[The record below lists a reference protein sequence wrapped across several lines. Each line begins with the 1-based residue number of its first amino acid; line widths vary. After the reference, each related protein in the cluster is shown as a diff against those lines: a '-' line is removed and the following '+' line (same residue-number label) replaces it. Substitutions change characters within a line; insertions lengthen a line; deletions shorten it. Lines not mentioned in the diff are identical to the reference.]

1 MTQDIAFRTFTCAFF
16 ILEIKF
22 WGELDVTNKQLLWRM
37 VKYNS
42 RINFIPGLTA
52 YMDQVVVTTR
62 SIFLEKWNRTMSSRR
77 PANIRLGK
85 DVVRLRPHKR
95 SSRRLQDVLIKTNT
109 NTLVTILPDFF
120 KTSWKDVLKSPRRL
134 DQDKYKHLGHN
145 SSRVLQEFLERRL

>member
-1 MTQDIAFRTFTCAFF
+1 M
-16 ILEIKF
+16 
-22 WGELDVTNKQLLWRM
+22 
-37 VKYNS
+37 
-42 RINFIPGLTA
+42 NFIPGLTA

-62 SIFLEKWNRTMSSRR
+62 SIVLEKWNRTMSSRR

-120 KTSWKDVLKSPRRL
+120 KTSCKDVLKSPRRL

>member
-1 MTQDIAFRTFTCAFF
+1 M
-16 ILEIKF
+16 
-22 WGELDVTNKQLLWRM
+22 
-37 VKYNS
+37 
-42 RINFIPGLTA
+42 NFIPGLTA

-62 SIFLEKWNRTMSSRR
+62 SIVLEKWNRTMSSRR

-95 SSRRLQDVLIKTNT
+95 SSRRLQD
-109 NTLVTILPDFF
+109 TLVTILPDFF